1 MCFSSSKP
9 PPPQS
14 PPTPPTAR
22 DADQE
27 AVRARQ
33 VRARTASG
41 MDATDLTK
49 GSLVDDQ
56 ATALKPTLGA

>member
-9 PPPQS
+9 PPPQA
-14 PPTPPTAR
+14 PPTPPSAR

-33 VRARTASG
+33 ARARTASG
-41 MDATDLTK
+41 VEMTDITK
-49 GSLVDDQ
+49 GSLANVE
-56 ATALKPTLGA
+56 APTGRPTLGA